1 MEKQSLATISQ
12 WEETVGDDVRRLRH
26 RQRLTQVELAAR
38 ANVSLSA
45 LKNLESG
52 KGSTL
57 TTVIR
62 VARALGR
69 IEWLSSLAPSEPSVS
84 PMAALQQRRQS
95 AAAQRVRHGAAR
107 HPTQ

>member
-1 MEKQSLATISQ
+1 MGNDA
-12 WEETVGDDVRRLRH
+12 RRLRR
-26 RQRLTQVELAAR
+26 RQQLTQVELAAR

-45 LKNLESG
+45 LKNLESA

-57 TTVIR
+57 TTLIR

-69 IEWLSSLAPSEPSVS
+69 TEWLSSFAPPEPALS

-95 AAAQRVRHGAAR
+95 KGPQRVRHAAPR
-107 HPTQ
+107 FETT

>member
-1 MEKQSLATISQ
+1 MEIQTLSTTEQ
-12 WEETVGDDVRRLRH
+12 WERSVGDGARRLRR

-45 LKNLESG
+45 LKNLESA

-69 IEWLSSLAPSEPSVS
+69 TEWLSSFAPPEPTVS
-84 PMAALQQRRQS
+84 PMAALQQRRRS
-95 AAAQRVRHGAAR
+95 TGPQRVRHGAPR
-107 HPTQ
+107 FETP